1 VRLRSHPPAES
12 ASPFVV
18 PAGSEIQVDAA
29 GHVSLRVPG
38 NLILQGSAVFGT
50 LDVAGSL
57 RVEQSASI
65 EALEVRCGDTC
76 FVEGSLVAW
85 RVRARALLL
94 EDEARAQIVL
104 REVDR
109 LEVSKRAQIT
119 GNFRSE
125 EDLLL
130 LFSRYAGQLRSLP
143 ALLQRFD
150 PGVAPAS
157 TLNVAP
163 AMAPA
168 VPILLPEAPA
178 PKATPASAPPE
189 TDGLIDHLPEHLL
202 LALALLRK
210 ERSAG
215 TPAGDPS
222 AASALNRLLELLTEG
237 DEELLRRTARTLFA
251 RLPADRDR
259 VQRAQR
265 LVFKYLD
272 L

>member
-1 VRLRSHPPAES
+1 MKLRSGPAIES
-12 ASPFVV
+12 SSPFVV

-38 NLILQGSAVFGT
+38 NLILQGSGIFGT
-50 LDVAGSL
+50 LDVVGSL
-57 RVEQSASI
+57 RVEERAQI

-76 FVEGSLVAW
+76 YVEGSLVAW
-85 RVRARALLL
+85 RVRAKALLL
-94 EDEARAQIVL
+94 ENNARAQIVL
-104 REVDR
+104 REVER
-109 LEVSKRAQIT
+109 LEVSKRAQIV

-125 EDLLL
+125 EDLML

-143 ALLQRFD
+143 ALSQRFEPVQAMPAAVTPAPLRQPVLLPEVSD
-150 PGVAPAS
+150 AKPVAPA
-157 TLNVAP
+157 AG
-163 AMAPA
+163 
-168 VPILLPEAPA
+168 
-178 PKATPASAPPE
+178 
-189 TDGLIDHLPEHLL
+189 DGLIENLPEHLL

-215 TPAGDPS
+215 TPASDPS
-222 AASALNRLLELLTEG
+222 SASALNRLLELLAEG

>member
-1 VRLRSHPPAES
+1 
-12 ASPFVV
+12 
-18 PAGSEIQVDAA
+18 
-29 GHVSLRVPG
+29 VSLRVPG

-50 LDVAGSL
+50 LDVVGSL
-57 RVEQSASI
+57 RVEAKAQI

-76 FVEGSLVAW
+76 YIEGALIAW

-94 EDEARAQIVL
+94 EDDARAQIVL

-130 LFSRYAGQLRSLP
+130 LFSRYSGQLRSLP
-143 ALLQRFD
+143 ALVQRFD
-150 PGVAPAS
+150 PAPVPATPPPGSVTAASVGAPA
-157 TLNVAP
+157 LLREAP
-163 AMAPA
+163 LPPA
-168 VPILLPEAPA
+168 ARPLAATPAPA
-178 PKATPASAPPE
+178 PADEAAA
-189 TDGLIDHLPEHLL
+189 DGLLENLPEHLL

-222 AASALNRLLELLTEG
+222 AASALNRLLELLAEG
-237 DEELLRRTARTLFA
+237 DEELLRRTAKTLFA